1 MTTFRATQVEAYRRF
16 RNSEWTTYEELIATL
31 KGELVANEAM
41 KFGTAVHAALEKYL
55 VSKQELQV
63 LTDVYTKD
71 YKFAPASIKLATEG
85 LDHNASC
92 ETKVSRTIYA
102 EDGTELTLTGTCDVI
117 TGTHVIDYK
126 TTMNSISDAKIQ
138 SYEASYQWRCYLAM
152 TGCDTFTFRIMQ
164 WAEDAGFWYIK
175 NMQDVR
181 CDRYIGMIDDVERMV
196 RELYQFTKQC
206 EELP

>member
-1 MTTFRATQVEAYRRF
+1 MTSFRATQVEAYRRY
-16 RNSEWTTYEELIATL
+16 RDSEWTTYDELIATL
-31 KGELVANEAM
+31 RGEIMPNEAM
-41 KFGTAVHAALEKYL
+41 KFGTAVHTALE
-55 VSKQELQV
+55 SKLAKPEPILHV
-63 LTDVYTKD
+63 DGYS
-71 YKFAPASIKLATEG
+71 FSPASLKLGTEG
-85 LDHNASC
+85 LDHYASC

-117 TGTHVIDYK
+117 TGTHVMDYK
-126 TTMNSISDAKIQ
+126 TTMSSISDAKVQ
-138 SYEASYQWRCYLAM
+138 AYQDSYQWRCYLAM

-196 RELYQFTKQC
+196 RELYQFTTT
-206 EELP
+206 EGVTR

>member
-1 MTTFRATQVEAYRRF
+1 MTTFRATQVEAYRRY
-16 RNSEWTTYEELIATL
+16 RDSEWTTYDELIATL
-31 KGELVANEAM
+31 KGELVPNEAM
-41 KFGTAVHAALEKYL
+41 MFGTAVHAALE
-55 VSKQELQV
+55 SK
-63 LTDVYTKD
+63 LTKPEPMLHVDE
-71 YKFAPASIKLATEG
+71 YKFSPASIKLATEG
-85 LDHNASC
+85 LDHYASC
-92 ETKVSRTIYA
+92 ETKVARTIYA

-152 TGCDTFTFRIMQ
+152 TGCEHFTFRIMQ

-206 EELP
+206 EELQ